1 VFKRQTAPVQ
11 NLGSSIHA
19 HRHTQ
24 AVLSRQALDSAR
36 RLEKFHGNSQ
46 FTPDPPF
53 SHPDHATPSLA
64 ISGCARKNAA
74 QNNKT

>member
-1 VFKRQTAPVQ
+1 M
-11 NLGSSIHA
+11 
-19 HRHTQ
+19 
-24 AVLSRQALDSAR
+24 DSAR

-53 SHPDHATPSLA
+53 SHPDQATPSLA
-64 ISGCARKNAA
+64 IGGCARKNAA